1 MREEIQV
8 KFLKYNGFLITKH
21 NKLYY
26 RIEGDIIYMITLFDT
41 RQNPKKNRYE

>member
-1 MREEIQV
+1 MRGKVSEVQWI
-8 KFLKYNGFLITKH
+8 LITKH